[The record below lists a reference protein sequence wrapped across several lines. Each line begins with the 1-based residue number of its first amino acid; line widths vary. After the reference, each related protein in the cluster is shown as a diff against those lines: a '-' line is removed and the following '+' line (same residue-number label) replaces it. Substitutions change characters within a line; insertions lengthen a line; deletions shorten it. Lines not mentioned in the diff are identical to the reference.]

1 MKDDYTQKNEF
12 NETEDKENAQNE
24 KTGSFTEH
32 SKYATNK
39 MSSSVKNKE
48 EKEKGFDYSLLH
60 DLINKSDKT
69 KKNAI
74 LLSTGSYNPIHRMHL
89 EIFNIAYKHLLSLNK
104 FNVLCAFISPSAD
117 CYVRYKKP
125 PLIPFYLRCQMVKT
139 AIEEYQSETD
149 LKIFLHTWE
158 GSKDVFIDFP
168 YVIEKI
174 QGDLKEYDDLKKYD
188 ITLFYVCGLDLFSKC
203 RSAFYKN
210 VIAVDR
216 KPYTKLFSDIRKR
229 NIYIVQDEKTEPF
242 SSTEIRNSFRNKP
255 AEEIKK
261 MTFPK
266 VADMVIKFYKDN
278 FII

>member
-1 MKDDYTQKNEF
+1 MKDDYTQKNDF

-89 EIFNIAYKHLLSLNK
+89 EIFNIAYKHLLSKNE

-117 CYVRYKKP
+117 CYVRHKKP
-125 PLIPFYLRCQMVKT
+125 PLIPFYLRCEMIKT

-158 GSKDVFIDFP
+158 GSQDTFRDFP
-168 YVIEKI
+168 EVINTI
-174 QGDLKEYDDLKKYD
+174 QDELNNYK

-216 KPYTKLFSDIRKR
+216 KPYKKFVSDIPNR
-229 NIYIVQDEKTEPF
+229 NIYIVPGEKTEPF
-242 SSTEIRNSFRNKP
+242 SSTEIRNSFRNNQE
-255 AEEIKK
+255 EEIKK